1 VKTMSSM
8 FASTCVKI
16 NTMDSVLLM
25 YYFSVK
31 Q

>member
-1 VKTMSSM
+1 MSSM